1 MGYLDP
7 LVESPRPEARDVAE
21 RGEELSLGTA
31 TATVGT
37 AKKHRELTLRG
48 FGVNYRVTDHP

>member
-1 MGYLDP
+1 V
-7 LVESPRPEARDVAE
+7 VERD
-21 RGEELSLGTA
+21 EELNLGTA

-37 AKKHRELTLRG
+37 PKKHRELTLLG